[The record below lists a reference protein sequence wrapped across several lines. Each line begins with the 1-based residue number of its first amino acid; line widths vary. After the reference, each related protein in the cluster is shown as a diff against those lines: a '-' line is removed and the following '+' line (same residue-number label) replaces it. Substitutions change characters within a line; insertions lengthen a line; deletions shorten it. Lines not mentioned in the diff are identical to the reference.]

1 MASLELPG
9 VPPPAPPPAPDAP
22 PPLAVTRDFRPY
34 YSPVELD
41 YLVRLQAQAR
51 QPHHSAP
58 APATTTTLS
67 DHRIQHYRQLA
78 CGFIERVAARLGFPR
93 RTIATAQK
101 LYHRFHLHFPIT
113 DFAYQDVSLS
123 ALLVAS
129 KLEDTLKKLREIQIA
144 AWQVSNLL
152 EGGPGLGEGDPAAQE
167 AHRPHLIGIERL
179 LLQTICF
186 NFNLHR
192 SLDPAEAST
201 DALLLAAMAAPPP
214 TRDAFTYL
222 VRLAHA
228 LPSLPAALLAAPAA
242 PSPSTPAPP
251 PTPASEQV
259 PLVLKSLTYA
269 AFLLLTDL
277 HRTLAPLSYP
287 PHTCAA
293 ACVYLAGFMLVAAAR
308 RGDAGGADA
317 PEREGEGEG
326 RGVWDGEV
334 VRGWATSCESE
345 DEDIDDIALTLLDL
359 LIHLCPSPSSTS
371 TSSTS
376 ALNPTSPLFSPSSAS
391 PSDSLPP
398 AAAAPPG
405 SGSSSSKLSERAKH
419 LLATGVPNTFAAHP
433 VLGPSASV
441 DGLTGVKIL
450 LRRAR
455 EAHPPGAGAGARAR
469 KRARPA
475 LDDPVPAP
483 SADADADAEEEEET
497 DADAEETPALV
508 KRSRRWAHL
517 AHGLADVGRAR
528 DERAN
533 KERVRA
539 EERAERER
547 GAASAGVGAGE
558 GGGGEARTEEERE
571 RERRERRERL
581 RPGSVRYRF

>member
-51 QPHHSAP
+51 QPHYSAP

-78 CGFIERVAARLGFPR
+78 CGFIERVAARLGLSVPPTPQRHRPCDLVSRLTPTSSSSRSPR

-101 LYHRFHLHFPIT
+101 LYHRFHLHFPIA
-113 DFAYQDVSLS
+113 DFAYQVRSSPSPRALSPLPTPPTAHPRARVQQDVSLS

-228 LPSLPAALLAAPAA
+228 LPSLPAALLAAPVP
-242 PSPSTPAPP
+242 PSPSTSAPP

-345 DEDIDDIALTLLDL
+345 DEDIDGALRG
-359 LIHLCPSPSSTS
+359 
-371 TSSTS
+371 
-376 ALNPTSPLFSPSSAS
+376 
-391 PSDSLPP
+391 SL
-398 AAAAPPG
+398 
-405 SGSSSSKLSERAKH
+405 
-419 LLATGVPNTFAAHP
+419 
-433 VLGPSASV
+433 
-441 DGLTGVKIL
+441 
-450 LRRAR
+450 
-455 EAHPPGAGAGARAR
+455 
-469 KRARPA
+469 
-475 LDDPVPAP
+475 
-483 SADADADAEEEEET
+483 
-497 DADAEETPALV
+497 
-508 KRSRRWAHL
+508 
-517 AHGLADVGRAR
+517 
-528 DERAN
+528 
-533 KERVRA
+533 
-539 EERAERER
+539 
-547 GAASAGVGAGE
+547 
-558 GGGGEARTEEERE
+558 
-571 RERRERRERL
+571 
-581 RPGSVRYRF
+581 GSVLYLCA